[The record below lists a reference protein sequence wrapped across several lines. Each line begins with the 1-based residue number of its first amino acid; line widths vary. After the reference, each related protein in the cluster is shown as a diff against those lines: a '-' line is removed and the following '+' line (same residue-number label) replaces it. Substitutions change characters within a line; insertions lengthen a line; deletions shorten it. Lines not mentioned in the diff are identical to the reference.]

1 MKRIANWMMAAA
13 VAAIAAAPA
22 GAEDFPLWVGST
34 QVTSA
39 NKTDILGDG
48 TVWFDGTASGGTLV
62 LSNATITASGVPAD
76 SRIDSA
82 NVFSGEGF
90 DLTISLAG
98 SNRVSNQGNMP
109 NDYCVYAG
117 ENLAIA
123 GGGTLVAE
131 MVGQRACGIGVHAN
145 LRVVGATVTVSAY
158 DTGLLCGRTL
168 AISNATVTATSR
180 SDYGINAEG
189 SFVISG
195 ASVVTAVATNDG
207 SRCAFKTGA
216 LVLDDGLAITEPAGG
231 AFDADERTVLDPDT
245 GARAKRVVIA
255 PPTVYPLWVG
265 GVQVCETNQNDILGD
280 GTASFEGT
288 ATNGTLFLSN
298 ARITE
303 AIEHPGINTAN
314 IWSDRGFDLTIQL
327 AGSNR
332 VESAES
338 TSDDY
343 CVWTEANLAITGE
356 GTLVAEMTGE
366 NGCGIGAYD
375 NLRIDGAT
383 VTVSA
388 GDTGLSF
395 GNTLAISNAT
405 VTATGTSSYGIYC
418 SGMNGRIDIADS
430 VVTATGGTEGLYARG
445 TGSSLAVSGASV
457 VTAVTTSDDN
467 VAFSAAA
474 LVLGDGLAVTEP
486 AGGVFGEDG
495 WGSGCVI
502 DPATGAP
509 AKRVVI
515 DRRFAVTVVDGLT
528 TNTTARAGETVT
540 VVANAPEEGHGFVQ
554 WSADDAMDLS
564 FARADAATTTFAM
577 PARAVTVTAVF
588 KEIQIDSIP
597 DQEWTGGPVEPEFRS
612 DTVKF
617 EGTDM
622 VLLPGTDYTVSYT
635 NNVDPGT
642 ATATVT
648 MAPPRTGHASVTFRI
663 LPPPEPPAVSN
674 VVARQR
680 WPWNGLVDVD
690 YEVGGYTE
698 GLEVRI
704 SFAKQGDEGRPRVAT
719 RFLADAKPKAEPGR
733 HRATWDAAAD
743 GAANFVASNLVA
755 TVALVEPDVWLLP
768 RMYEL
773 YNGDIYL
780 DGDKV
785 RSADDVDTNLIVAPG
800 DSCTCLLISSYED
813 ANGDTRYKQI
823 EATPAVAVESDEK
836 DMFTTVAD
844 AGQVTV
850 TVNDGAPIGPS
861 AAISCS
867 LAGCRMRNSLTVST
881 GAMRGIK
888 LYLPESG
895 RPQRYDEN
903 AWDVYA
909 RVVPFADN
917 SREVEAGATYQK
929 ATLSNDRLDELL
941 VRDFSYIQN
950 GNTFVQNMYKLE
962 ASVPDPAAKVLVLFE
977 LRAKN
982 AADGDWGFVMPAYM
996 IDLSKSLYE
1005 EDRNYT
1011 ENDYV
1016 PYDADYFFPLWTA
1029 EFNTNQTPFGTY
1041 KGNAKTKAFKV
1052 GDGVGFHTGRMT
1064 GSEGSGQ
1071 GLWTIG
1077 VSHVRPL
1084 DAAVIEGGLDDGN
1097 MKAAGTGETC
1107 LLGSWYGVEGI
1118 VYPIHF
1124 TELST
1129 NPSTY
1134 SAEPTL
1140 LSVTE

>member
-1 MKRIANWMMAAA
+1 MKPANGFGLALAMAAM
-13 VAAIAAAPA
+13 VAAMAQTAAASGSIRSITACDPETGHREYGPNDPVRIGEALAFKVRLLNFNTNCTSTGGTDNPWRFRPRPGVDEALAAANPPAMGLWIGGRKRCATIRSVQPSLSYYTDLVFEYVVQSGDQAQPVRFCNVDGSGPLADSAGQLYPLENVGPGSCWVLTDEATGTSCEFSFGSLALVPSSNDGFAYPPA
-22 GAEDFPLWVGST
+22 GWS
-34 QVTSA
+34 
-39 NKTDILGDG
+39 
-48 TVWFDGTASGGTLV
+48 ASGEV
-62 LSNATITASGVPAD
+62 RDYDLSRAGIYVN
-76 SRIDSA
+76 
-82 NVFSGEGF
+82 GF
-90 DLTISLAG
+90 KD
-98 SNRVSNQGNMP
+98 
-109 NDYCVYAG
+109 
-117 ENLAIA
+117 IA
-123 GGGTLVAE
+123 
-131 MVGQRACGIGVHAN
+131 
-145 LRVVGATVTVSAY
+145 ATVTGCAVVYDGQGHGVMVAVSDPDVGAALRFALGTLSGPTDAWSATAPMFTNACDATVWVEISAEGYATVTNHADVTITNAPLTIAAKDQTYAY
-158 DTGLLCGRTL
+158 NGQSQGEGDTAYATPDDIAEKVAVSGLAPGDGL
-168 AISNATVTATSR
+168 ASIILDGQGTAPGTYPIVPSNATVT
-180 SDYGINAEG
+180 NA
-189 SFVISG
+189 VG
-195 ASVVTAVATNDG
+195 ANVTDNY
-207 SRCAFKTGA
+207 
-216 LVLDDGLAITEPAGG
+216 AIG
-231 AFDADERTVLDPDT
+231 
-245 GARAKRVVIA
+245 
-255 PPTVYPLWVG
+255 Y
-265 GVQVCETNQNDILGD
+265 
-280 GTASFEGT
+280 
-288 ATNGTLFLSN
+288 TNGTL
-298 ARITE
+298 
-303 AIEHPGINTAN
+303 
-314 IWSDRGFDLTIQL
+314 TI
-327 AGSNR
+327 R
-332 VESAES
+332 E
-338 TSDDY
+338 
-343 CVWTEANLAITGE
+343 
-356 GTLVAEMTGE
+356 
-366 NGCGIGAYD
+366 
-375 NLRIDGAT
+375 
-383 VTVSA
+383 
-388 GDTGLSF
+388 
-395 GNTLAISNAT
+395 
-405 VTATGTSSYGIYC
+405 
-418 SGMNGRIDIADS
+418 
-430 VVTATGGTEGLYARG
+430 
-445 TGSSLAVSGASV
+445 
-457 VTAVTTSDDN
+457 
-467 VAFSAAA
+467 
-474 LVLGDGLAVTEP
+474 
-486 AGGVFGEDG
+486 
-495 WGSGCVI
+495 
-502 DPATGAP
+502 
-509 AKRVVI
+509 
-515 DRRFAVTVVDGLT
+515 
-528 TNTTARAGETVT
+528 
-540 VVANAPEEGHGFVQ
+540 
-554 WSADDAMDLS
+554 
-564 FARADAATTTFAM
+564 
-577 PARAVTVTAVF
+577 
-588 KEIQIDSIP
+588 
-597 DQEWTGGPVEPEFRS
+597 
-612 DTVKF
+612 
-617 EGTDM
+617 
-622 VLLPGTDYTVSYT
+622 
-635 NNVDPGT
+635 
-642 ATATVT
+642 
-648 MAPPRTGHASVTFRI
+648 
-663 LPPPEPPAVSN
+663 PPPPFVSN

-719 RFLADAKPKAEPGR
+719 RFLAGTEPSAVPGR

-768 RMYEL
+768 RTYEL

-780 DGDKV
+780 DGYKV

-823 EATPAVAVESDEK
+823 EAKPAVAVESDEK

-929 ATLSNDRLDELL
+929 ATLSNDKLDELL
-941 VRDFSYIQN
+941 VRDFSYVQD
-950 GNTFVQNMYKLE
+950 GNTFVQDMYRLE
-962 ASVPDPAAKVLVLFE
+962 ASVPISAEKVLVLFE

-982 AADGDWGFVMPAYM
+982 AAAGDWGFVMPAYM
-996 IDLSKSLYE
+996 IDLAKPLYE

>member
-1 MKRIANWMMAAA
+1 MKHPTRLALVLLALAMPPLARAEGGYTVTFIPSGTHTVAVENGRIVVDGQIVELRDESNQ
-13 VAAIAAAPA
+13 AI
-22 GAEDFPLWVGST
+22 
-34 QVTSA
+34 
-39 NKTDILGDG
+39 
-48 TVWFDGTASGGTLV
+48 GTASMVGTEGKLVVADGTPGTLNYGTQLFSLYNTNGQAPCPSGTAISSDLQLQAGDYAEPEAYSMIV
-62 LSNATITASGVPAD
+62 RPAEKTIGVPQHAMD
-76 SRIDSA
+76 EDVLLLTLSVETDPEDAINRVQEFMWYLNGEYYRSTTKDPGSKTSSLPLTYKDLKYMIGQNVYFSVKSYDGICSTKQNPVENGNNVNVDIRSGGFALSLSVDVDQLCIDPLNPENNRIELKA
-82 NVFSGEGF
+82 NVVPEAAVNDIDFFYWTDNGVEMTKTSDPVLVVTQAQFPALFVPGKTAIFNVKAYDEVCAQDWVYAPGPGKQVRVVA
-90 DLTISLAG
+90 TPSI
-98 SNRVSNQGNMP
+98 RVSVG
-109 NDYCVYAG
+109 DAAEG
-117 ENLAIA
+117 ED
-123 GGGTLVAE
+123 V
-131 MVGQRACGIGVHAN
+131 
-145 LRVVGATVTVSAY
+145 
-158 DTGLLCGRTL
+158 
-168 AISNATVTATSR
+168 TVTATLGYA
-180 SDYGINAEG
+180 D
-189 SFVISG
+189 
-195 ASVVTAVATNDG
+195 
-207 SRCAFKTGA
+207 CTG
-216 LVLDDGLAITEPAGG
+216 
-231 AFDADERTVLDPDT
+231 
-245 GARAKRVVIA
+245 
-255 PPTVYPLWVG
+255 
-265 GVQVCETNQNDILGD
+265 
-280 GTASFEGT
+280 
-288 ATNGTLFLSN
+288 
-298 ARITE
+298 
-303 AIEHPGINTAN
+303 
-314 IWSDRGFDLTIQL
+314 
-327 AGSNR
+327 
-332 VESAES
+332 
-338 TSDDY
+338 
-343 CVWTEANLAITGE
+343 
-356 GTLVAEMTGE
+356 
-366 NGCGIGAYD
+366 
-375 NLRIDGAT
+375 T
-383 VTVSA
+383 VTVAVA
-388 GDTGLSF
+388 GGEYV
-395 GNTLAISNAT
+395 G
-405 VTATGTSSYGIYC
+405 
-418 SGMNGRIDIADS
+418 
-430 VVTATGGTEGLYARG
+430 
-445 TGSSLAVSGASV
+445 AVEDGVASV
-457 VTAVTTSDDN
+457 IIP
-467 VAFSAAA
+467 
-474 LVLGDGLAVTEP
+474 GLA
-486 AGGVFGEDG
+486 
-495 WGSGCVI
+495 
-502 DPATGAP
+502 
-509 AKRVVI
+509 
-515 DRRFAVTVVDGLT
+515 
-528 TNTTARAGETVT
+528 AGEH
-540 VVANAPEEGHGFVQ
+540 E
-554 WSADDAMDLS
+554 
-564 FARADAATTTFAM
+564 
-577 PARAVTVTAVF
+577 
-588 KEIQIDSIP
+588 
-597 DQEWTGGPVEPEFRS
+597 
-612 DTVKF
+612 
-617 EGTDM
+617 
-622 VLLPGTDYTVSYT
+622 
-635 NNVDPGT
+635 
-642 ATATVT
+642 ATATYSGDDKYLGTSTNCTIKVDVAQ
-648 MAPPRTGHASVTFRI
+648 APPS
-663 LPPPEPPAVSN
+663 VSN

-680 WPWNGLVDVD
+680 WPWNGCVDVD
-690 YEVGGYTE
+690 YEIGGYTE

-719 RFLADAKPKAEPGR
+719 RFLAGTEPSAVPGR

-768 RMYEL
+768 RTYEL

-780 DGDKV
+780 DGYKV

-823 EATPAVAVESDEK
+823 EAKPAVAVESDEK

-929 ATLSNDRLDELL
+929 ATLSNDKLDELL
-941 VRDFSYIQN
+941 VRDFSYVQD
-950 GNTFVQNMYKLE
+950 GNTFVQDMYRLE
-962 ASVPDPAAKVLVLFE
+962 ASVPISAEKVLVLFE

-982 AADGDWGFVMPAYM
+982 AAAGDWGFVMPAYM
-996 IDLSKSLYE
+996 IDLAKPLYE

-1129 NPSTY
+1129 NPSTF

-1140 LSVTE
+1140 LRVTE

>member
-1 MKRIANWMMAAA
+1 MTNFVYSGPGLLTNGNYCALYYEAHSPAFVIDVSGTNRLAQSVA
-13 VAAIAAAPA
+13 VGYSFGLFFEEVDSQGATTVTIRSADGGRLSVA
-22 GAEDFPLWVGST
+22 GDTAGYSYGI
-34 QVTSA
+34 VT
-39 NKTDILGDG
+39 
-48 TVWFDGTASGGTLV
+48 
-62 LSNATITASGVPAD
+62 
-76 SRIDSA
+76 DSA
-82 NVFSGEGF
+82 
-90 DLTISLAG
+90 DL
-98 SNRVSNQGNMP
+98 V
-109 NDYCVYAG
+109 
-117 ENLAIA
+117 
-123 GGGTLVAE
+123 
-131 MVGQRACGIGVHAN
+131 
-145 LRVVGATVTVSAY
+145 
-158 DTGLLCGRTL
+158 
-168 AISNATVTATSR
+168 
-180 SDYGINAEG
+180 
-189 SFVISG
+189 
-195 ASVVTAVATNDG
+195 
-207 SRCAFKTGA
+207 
-216 LVLDDGLAITEPAGG
+216 
-231 AFDADERTVLDPDT
+231 
-245 GARAKRVVIA
+245 
-255 PPTVYPLWVG
+255 
-265 GVQVCETNQNDILGD
+265 
-280 GTASFEGT
+280 
-288 ATNGTLFLSN
+288 
-298 ARITE
+298 
-303 AIEHPGINTAN
+303 
-314 IWSDRGFDLTIQL
+314 
-327 AGSNR
+327 
-332 VESAES
+332 
-338 TSDDY
+338 
-343 CVWTEANLAITGE
+343 
-356 GTLVAEMTGE
+356 
-366 NGCGIGAYD
+366 
-375 NLRIDGAT
+375 IDGAA
-383 VTVSA
+383 VSA
-388 GDTGLSF
+388 VGGPGLYY
-395 GNTLAISNAT
+395 
-405 VTATGTSSYGIYC
+405 SYGAYSLGGLLTIG
-418 SGMNGRIDIADS
+418 SGSLDAQGGKATTYDS
-430 VVTATGGTEGLYARG
+430 AGVWLSSTGESLFVKGGSLTATGGEGARAGYGIQGQPGSVTPLSFTGGETLAQGG
-445 TGSSLAVSGASV
+445 TAGIADASLSV
-457 VTAVTTSDDN
+457 A
-467 VAFSAAA
+467 
-474 LVLGDGLAVTEP
+474 DGLAVF
-486 AGGVFGEDG
+486 AGADADGAAAVEGDG
-495 WGSGCVI
+495 WKDQKCVRI
-502 DPATGAP
+502 AP
-509 AKRVVI
+509 PPPP
-515 DRRFAVTVVDGLT
+515 
-528 TNTTARAGETVT
+528 
-540 VVANAPEEGHGFVQ
+540 VA
-554 WSADDAMDLS
+554 
-564 FARADAATTTFAM
+564 
-577 PARAVTVTAVF
+577 
-588 KEIQIDSIP
+588 
-597 DQEWTGGPVEPEFRS
+597 
-612 DTVKF
+612 
-617 EGTDM
+617 
-622 VLLPGTDYTVSYT
+622 
-635 NNVDPGT
+635 
-642 ATATVT
+642 ATVT
-648 MAPPRTGHASVTFRI
+648 FNNGNGAAVYDGQGHGVEVAVTDPAEGAAVLFALGDSNGPTGTFGPTAPMFTNACDATMWVEISAEGYTTVTNSARVTIEPATLTITAKDQTYVYNGQPQGEADPVYADPADIAAKVDVVGLAPGDALAGIVLSGHQTDPGVYADWIVPSSANVTNAMGNATSNYDI
-663 LPPPEPPAVSN
+663 GYANGTLTIEEPPPPGVSN

-719 RFLADAKPKAEPGR
+719 RFLAGTEPSAVPGR

-768 RMYEL
+768 RTYEL

-780 DGDKV
+780 DGYKV

-888 LYLPESG
+888 LYLPEAG
-895 RPQRYDEN
+895 RPAMYDKN

-909 RVVPFADN
+909 RVTAFPDN
-917 SREVEAGATYQK
+917 NREVEAGATYQK
-929 ATLSNDRLDELL
+929 ATLSNDKLDELL

-1129 NPSTY
+1129 NPSTF

-1140 LSVTE
+1140 LRVTE

>member
-1 MKRIANWMMAAA
+1 MNSQNSTAAESA
-13 VAAIAAAPA
+13 PCAPDGAKPASAA
-22 GAEDFPLWVGST
+22 S
-34 QVTSA
+34 
-39 NKTDILGDG
+39 
-48 TVWFDGTASGGTLV
+48 ASG
-62 LSNATITASGVPAD
+62 SAQAD
-76 SRIDSA
+76 PFFI
-82 NVFSGEGF
+82 
-90 DLTISLAG
+90 
-98 SNRVSNQGNMP
+98 
-109 NDYCVYAG
+109 
-117 ENLAIA
+117 
-123 GGGTLVAE
+123 
-131 MVGQRACGIGVHAN
+131 
-145 LRVVGATVTVSAY
+145 
-158 DTGLLCGRTL
+158 
-168 AISNATVTATSR
+168 
-180 SDYGINAEG
+180 
-189 SFVISG
+189 
-195 ASVVTAVATNDG
+195 
-207 SRCAFKTGA
+207 
-216 LVLDDGLAITEPAGG
+216 
-231 AFDADERTVLDPDT
+231 
-245 GARAKRVVIA
+245 
-255 PPTVYPLWVG
+255 
-265 GVQVCETNQNDILGD
+265 
-280 GTASFEGT
+280 
-288 ATNGTLFLSN
+288 
-298 ARITE
+298 
-303 AIEHPGINTAN
+303 
-314 IWSDRGFDLTIQL
+314 
-327 AGSNR
+327 
-332 VESAES
+332 
-338 TSDDY
+338 
-343 CVWTEANLAITGE
+343 
-356 GTLVAEMTGE
+356 
-366 NGCGIGAYD
+366 
-375 NLRIDGAT
+375 
-383 VTVSA
+383 
-388 GDTGLSF
+388 
-395 GNTLAISNAT
+395 
-405 VTATGTSSYGIYC
+405 
-418 SGMNGRIDIADS
+418 
-430 VVTATGGTEGLYARG
+430 
-445 TGSSLAVSGASV
+445 
-457 VTAVTTSDDN
+457 
-467 VAFSAAA
+467 
-474 LVLGDGLAVTEP
+474 
-486 AGGVFGEDG
+486 
-495 WGSGCVI
+495 
-502 DPATGAP
+502 
-509 AKRVVI
+509 
-515 DRRFAVTVVDGLT
+515 
-528 TNTTARAGETVT
+528 
-540 VVANAPEEGHGFVQ
+540 
-554 WSADDAMDLS
+554 
-564 FARADAATTTFAM
+564 
-577 PARAVTVTAVF
+577 
-588 KEIQIDSIP
+588 
-597 DQEWTGGPVEPEFRS
+597 
-612 DTVKF
+612 
-617 EGTDM
+617 
-622 VLLPGTDYTVSYT
+622 
-635 NNVDPGT
+635 
-642 ATATVT
+642 
-648 MAPPRTGHASVTFRI
+648 
-663 LPPPEPPAVSN
+663 PPPVVSN

-719 RFLADAKPKAEPGR
+719 RFLAGTEPSAVPGR

-768 RMYEL
+768 RTYEL

-780 DGDKV
+780 DGYKV

-823 EATPAVAVESDEK
+823 DATPSVSVESDEK
-836 DMFTTVAD
+836 DMFSTTAEP
-844 AGQVTV
+844 GKVTV
-850 TVNDGAPIGPS
+850 TLNQNTLIGSS

-867 LAGCRMRNSLTVST
+867 VAGYQMKNSLTFATAS
-881 GAMRGIK
+881 MRGIK

-929 ATLSNDRLDELL
+929 ATLSNDKLDELL

-1097 MKAAGTGETC
+1097 MKAVGTGETC

-1129 NPSTY
+1129 NPSTF

-1140 LSVTE
+1140 LRVTE

>member
-1 MKRIANWMMAAA
+1 MDRS
-13 VAAIAAAPA
+13 VRR
-22 GAEDFPLWVGST
+22 
-34 QVTSA
+34 
-39 NKTDILGDG
+39 DG
-48 TVWFDGTASGGTLV
+48 HE
-62 LSNATITASGVPAD
+62 
-76 SRIDSA
+76 R
-82 NVFSGEGF
+82 
-90 DLTISLAG
+90 LTI
-98 SNRVSNQGNMP
+98 
-109 NDYCVYAG
+109 
-117 ENLAIA
+117 
-123 GGGTLVAE
+123 
-131 MVGQRACGIGVHAN
+131 
-145 LRVVGATVTVSAY
+145 
-158 DTGLLCGRTL
+158 
-168 AISNATVTATSR
+168 
-180 SDYGINAEG
+180 
-189 SFVISG
+189 
-195 ASVVTAVATNDG
+195 
-207 SRCAFKTGA
+207 
-216 LVLDDGLAITEPAGG
+216 
-231 AFDADERTVLDPDT
+231 
-245 GARAKRVVIA
+245 
-255 PPTVYPLWVG
+255 
-265 GVQVCETNQNDILGD
+265 
-280 GTASFEGT
+280 
-288 ATNGTLFLSN
+288 
-298 ARITE
+298 
-303 AIEHPGINTAN
+303 
-314 IWSDRGFDLTIQL
+314 
-327 AGSNR
+327 
-332 VESAES
+332 
-338 TSDDY
+338 
-343 CVWTEANLAITGE
+343 
-356 GTLVAEMTGE
+356 
-366 NGCGIGAYD
+366 
-375 NLRIDGAT
+375 
-383 VTVSA
+383 
-388 GDTGLSF
+388 
-395 GNTLAISNAT
+395 
-405 VTATGTSSYGIYC
+405 
-418 SGMNGRIDIADS
+418 
-430 VVTATGGTEGLYARG
+430 
-445 TGSSLAVSGASV
+445 
-457 VTAVTTSDDN
+457 
-467 VAFSAAA
+467 
-474 LVLGDGLAVTEP
+474 
-486 AGGVFGEDG
+486 
-495 WGSGCVI
+495 
-502 DPATGAP
+502 
-509 AKRVVI
+509 
-515 DRRFAVTVVDGLT
+515 
-528 TNTTARAGETVT
+528 
-540 VVANAPEEGHGFVQ
+540 EE
-554 WSADDAMDLS
+554 
-564 FARADAATTTFAM
+564 
-577 PARAVTVTAVF
+577 
-588 KEIQIDSIP
+588 
-597 DQEWTGGPVEPEFRS
+597 
-612 DTVKF
+612 
-617 EGTDM
+617 
-622 VLLPGTDYTVSYT
+622 
-635 NNVDPGT
+635 
-642 ATATVT
+642 
-648 MAPPRTGHASVTFRI
+648 
-663 LPPPEPPAVSN
+663 PPPPGVSN

-719 RFLADAKPKAEPGR
+719 RFLAGTEPSAVPGR

-768 RMYEL
+768 RTYEL

-780 DGDKV
+780 DGYKV

-823 EATPAVAVESDEK
+823 EAKPAVAVESDEK
-836 DMFTTVAD
+836 DMFSTTAEP
-844 AGQVTV
+844 GKVTV
-850 TVNDGAPIGPS
+850 TLNQNTLIGSS

-867 LAGCRMRNSLTVST
+867 VAGCRMKNSLTFATAS
-881 GAMRGIK
+881 MRGIK

-950 GNTFVQNMYKLE
+950 GNTFVQDMYRLE
-962 ASVPDPAAKVLVLFE
+962 ASVPISAEKVLVLFE

-1129 NPSTY
+1129 NPSTF

-1140 LSVTE
+1140 LRVTE